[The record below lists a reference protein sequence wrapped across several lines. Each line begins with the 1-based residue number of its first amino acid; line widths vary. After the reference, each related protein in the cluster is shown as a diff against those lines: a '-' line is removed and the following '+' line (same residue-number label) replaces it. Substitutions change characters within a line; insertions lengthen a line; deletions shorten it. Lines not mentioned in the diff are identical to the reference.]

1 METEVR
7 FMVYEMG
14 RAYFVS
20 YVFINIQH
28 IQLHLEEHI
37 AVMSIEKMWLFE
49 QINDFVL
56 IKSFKIC
63 FGQPV
68 NLKVPFQWP

>member
-1 METEVR
+1 MWLYLDMETEVR

-14 RAYFVS
+14 RAHLIS

-37 AVMSIEKMWLFE
+37 AVMSIEKM
-49 QINDFVL
+49 
-56 IKSFKIC
+56 
-63 FGQPV
+63 
-68 NLKVPFQWP
+68 